1 MLIIKEIEKNS
12 IGEEIGLEVGD
23 AVLKFDGYET
33 VDILDYLYY
42 DSKESFT
49 MTIGTRGKEV
59 ECEIEKDDDETLGLT
74 FVSDGLE
81 MRLCRNNCIFC
92 FVAQLP
98 KGLRESLYVKD
109 DDYRQSFLCGNYV
122 TLTNVTDSDIERIIR
137 LHLSPLYISVHT
149 LYQNLRSQML
159 NNRFADRLYDMIKRL
174 SDGGIE
180 IHAQIVLVKGVNDG
194 VALEQTCAM
203 LSQIKNV
210 KTLAVVPCGISG
222 HREGLTKIDDID
234 QEYSKNLILTV
245 DALNKKSGRNFIFA
259 ADDFYVRAKISF
271 PEYEVYGNFDQ
282 IENGVGMFASFMHD
296 YNEVCQ
302 KSTYRRTFLIVTGV
316 AAKPFIEEYAKKT
329 EDFCNGLKV
338 YVIAPV
344 NKFFGP
350 TITAAGLLTGGDIS
364 EAILNFDK
372 EFDEVMLPKN
382 MMKETE
388 NVFLD
393 GMTLETLQNLVG
405 KPVKLAEVTGNHFFN
420 ILTGKE

>member
-23 AVLKFDGYET
+23 AVLKFDGYDV
-33 VDILDYLYY
+33 VDLLDYLYY
-42 DSKESFT
+42 DAKESFT

-74 FVSDGLE
+74 FESDGLE
-81 MRLCRNNCIFC
+81 MKLCRNNCIFC
-92 FVAQLP
+92 FVQQLP
-98 KGLRESLYVKD
+98 KGMRESLYVKD

-122 TLTNVTDSDIERIIR
+122 TLTNVNDSDIERIIR

-149 LYQNLRSQML
+149 LYKNQREMMIG
-159 NNRFADRLYDMIKRL
+159 NRFAGRLYDMIKRL
-174 SDGGIE
+174 TDGGIE

-194 VALEQTCAM
+194 IALETTCSYLAP
-203 LSQIKNV
+203 IKNV

-222 HREGLTKIDDID
+222 HREGLTKIEDID
-234 QEYSKNLILTV
+234 GEYSKNLIQTV
-245 DALNKKSGRNFIFA
+245 ENLNKKFGRNFIFA
-259 ADDFYVRAKISF
+259 ADDFYVRAKMPFPKYENYGSF
-271 PEYEVYGNFDQ
+271 EQ
-282 IENGVGMFASFMHD
+282 IENGVGMFSAFMHD
-296 YNEVCQ
+296 YNEVCE
-302 KSTYRRTFLIVTGV
+302 KTTNRRTLLIVTGV

-329 EDFCNGLKV
+329 ESYVEGLKV

-350 TITAAGLLTGGDIS
+350 TITASGLLTGGDVS

-372 EFDEVMLPKN
+372 DFDEVVLPKN

-393 GMTLETLQNLVG
+393 GMTLYALQQKIG
-405 KPVKLAEVTGNHFFN
+405 KPVKLAEVQGNHFFN
-420 ILTGKE
+420 VLAGKE

>member
-23 AVLKFDGYET
+23 AVLKFDGHKV
-33 VDILDYLYY
+33 VDILDYIYY
-42 DSKESFT
+42 DAKEKFT

-59 ECEIEKDDDETLGLT
+59 DCDIEKDDDETLGLT
-74 FVSDGLE
+74 FESDGLE
-81 MRLCRNNCIFC
+81 MKLCRNNCMFC
-92 FVAQLP
+92 FVQQLP
-98 KGLRESLYVKD
+98 KGMRDSLYVKD

-149 LYQNLRSQML
+149 LYKDLRQTMMG
-159 NNRFADRLYDMIKRL
+159 NRFAGKLYDMIKTL
-174 SDGGIE
+174 TDGGIE

-194 VALEQTCAM
+194 VALQTTCEYLAP
-203 LSQIKNV
+203 IKNV

-222 HREGLTKIDDID
+222 HRDGLAKIDDID
-234 QEYSKNLILTV
+234 GEYAKGLIDTVESLNSKL
-245 DALNKKSGRNFIFA
+245 GRNFIFA
-259 ADDFYVRAKISF
+259 SDDFYVRANRPF
-271 PEYEVYGNFDQ
+271 PSYDAYGNFEQ
-282 IENGVGMFASFMHD
+282 IENGVGMFSAFMHD

-302 KSTYRRTFLIVTGV
+302 KTAYRRTFLIVTGV

-329 EDFCNGLKV
+329 ETFVEGLKV

-350 TITAAGLLTGGDIS
+350 TITASGLLTGGDVK

-372 EFDEVMLPKN
+372 DFDEVVLPRN

-393 GMTLETLQNLVG
+393 GMTLESLQKQIK
-405 KPVKLAEVTGNHFFN
+405 KPVKLADVQGNHFFN
-420 ILTGKE
+420 VLAGKE

>member
-23 AVLKFDGYET
+23 AVLKFDGYDV
-33 VDILDYLYY
+33 VDLLDYLYY
-42 DSKESFT
+42 DAKESFT

-74 FVSDGLE
+74 FESDGLE
-81 MRLCRNNCIFC
+81 MKLCRNNCIFC
-92 FVAQLP
+92 FVQQLP
-98 KGLRESLYVKD
+98 KGMRESLYVKD

-122 TLTNVTDSDIERIIR
+122 TLTNVNDSDIERIIR

-149 LYQNLRSQML
+149 LYKNQREMMIG
-159 NNRFADRLYDMIKRL
+159 NRFAGRLYDMIKRL
-174 SDGGIE
+174 TDGGIE

-194 VALEQTCAM
+194 IALETTCSYLAP
-203 LSQIKNV
+203 IKNV
-210 KTLAVVPCGISG
+210 KTLAIVPCGISG
-222 HREGLTKIDDID
+222 HREGLTKIKDID
-234 QEYSKNLILTV
+234 GEYSKNLIQIV
-245 DALNKKSGRNFIFA
+245 ENLNKKFGRNFIFA
-259 ADDFYVRAKISF
+259 ADDFYVRAKTPF
-271 PEYEVYGNFDQ
+271 PKYENYGNFEQ
-282 IENGVGMFASFMHD
+282 IENGVGMFSAFMHD
-296 YNEVCQ
+296 YNEACE
-302 KSTYRRTFLIVTGV
+302 KTTNRRTLLIVTGV

-329 EDFCNGLKV
+329 ESYVEGLKV

-350 TITAAGLLTGGDIS
+350 TITASGLLTGGDVS

-372 EFDEVMLPKN
+372 DFDEVVLPKN

-393 GMTLETLQNLVG
+393 GMTLDALQQKIG
-405 KPVKLAEVTGNHFFN
+405 KPVKLAEVQGNHFFN
-420 ILTGKE
+420 VLAGKE

>member
-1 MLIIKEIEKNS
+1 MLIIKEIEKNG

-23 AVLKFDGYET
+23 AILKFDGHEV

-42 DSKESFT
+42 DAKESFK
-49 MTIGTRGKEV
+49 MTIGTHGKEV
-59 ECEIEKDDDETLGLT
+59 ECDIEKDDDETLGLT
-74 FVSDGLE
+74 FCSDGLE

-92 FVAQLP
+92 FVQQLP

-122 TLTNVTDSDIERIIR
+122 TLTNVSDFDIERIIR

-149 LYQNLRSQML
+149 LYKDQRSKML
-159 NNRFADRLYDMIKRL
+159 NNRFADRLYDMIKTL
-174 SDGGIE
+174 TDGGIE

-194 VALEQTCAM
+194 VALEDTCAK
-203 LSQIKNV
+203 LAPIKNI

-222 HREGLTKIDDID
+222 HREGLTKIEDID
-234 QEYSKNLILTV
+234 GEYSKNLILTV
-245 DALNKKSGRNFIFA
+245 ERLNQKLGRNFIFA
-259 ADDFYVRAKISF
+259 ADDFYVRAKMPF
-271 PEYEVYGNFDQ
+271 PKYDVYGNFDQ
-282 IENGVGMFASFMHD
+282 IENGVGMFTSFMHD
-296 YNEVCQ
+296 YNEVCE
-302 KSTYRRTFLIVTGV
+302 KSTYRHTFLIVTGV

-329 EDFCNGLKV
+329 EQFVEGLKV

-350 TITAAGLLTGGDIS
+350 TITAAGLLTGGDVS

-372 EFDEVMLPKN
+372 EFDEVVLPKN

-393 GMTLETLQNLVG
+393 GMTLETLQKITG
-405 KPVKLAEVTGNHFFN
+405 KPVKLADVSGNHFFN
-420 ILTGKE
+420 VLAGKE